1 MVILKR
7 ILADFIHMRIVVDWL
22 FGVNWFDF
30 FAVYYVI
37 GLIISFF
44 VVVVLGFLLLS
55 SMLSR

>member
-1 MVILKR
+1 
-7 ILADFIHMRIVVDWL
+7 MRIVVDWL

-44 VVVVLGFLLLS
+44 VVVVLGFFATIIDAIT
-55 SMLSR
+55 MKD